1 MIDGEDVFGQPVK
14 NYLRT
19 FENIREIA
27 TGQGN
32 DYKTSFLLE
41 YNYFKDNYSVWILL
55 YRVYWFYIKR

>member
-41 YNYFKDNYSVWILL
+41 YNYFKDNYNKWILL